1 MDNNN
6 IELLKNINDS
16 FVKNQKENL
25 DIFSNLELSEDKP
38 KKINYNDIDDEQ
50 HSENNSDQHLRLK
63 LKEQLKQLQ
72 KEHKAKKI
80 SKYQSFPP
88 VKEVPE
94 DYDLRNE
101 LNELKQI
108 NVVSDD
114 IKNKNLNNYIEYKN
128 FLISIVLFYL
138 LSSEPAS
145 NLFNQ
150 NIPLLSNCSYNIK
163 LLIKLLIFSVLY
175 ISMTYLSK
183 KYMFI

>member
-25 DIFSNLELSEDKP
+25 DIFSNLELSEDRP
-38 KKINYNDIDDEQ
+38 KINNNIDEEQ
-50 HSENNSDQHLRLK
+50 NSENQYEQQLKLK

-80 SKYQSFPP
+80 TKYQSFPP

-108 NVVSDD
+108 NNVSED
-114 IKNKNLNNYIEYKN
+114 I
-128 FLISIVLFYL
+128 
-138 LSSEPAS
+138 
-145 NLFNQ
+145 
-150 NIPLLSNCSYNIK
+150 
-163 LLIKLLIFSVLY
+163 
-175 ISMTYLSK
+175 
-183 KYMFI
+183 

>member
-25 DIFSNLELSEDKP
+25 DIFSNLELSEDRP
-38 KKINYNDIDDEQ
+38 KINNNIDEEQ
-50 HSENNSDQHLRLK
+50 NSENQYEQQLKLK

-80 SKYQSFPP
+80 TKYQSFPP

-108 NVVSDD
+108 NNVSED

-128 FLISIVLFYL
+128 FLISIFLFYIL
-138 LSSEPAS
+138 TTEPIY

-150 NIPLLSNCSYNIK
+150 NIPLISNCNYNIK
-163 LLIKLLIFSVLY
+163 LLVKLIVFSLLY
-175 ISMTYLSK
+175 FTFSYLSK
-183 KYMFI
+183 KYLYI